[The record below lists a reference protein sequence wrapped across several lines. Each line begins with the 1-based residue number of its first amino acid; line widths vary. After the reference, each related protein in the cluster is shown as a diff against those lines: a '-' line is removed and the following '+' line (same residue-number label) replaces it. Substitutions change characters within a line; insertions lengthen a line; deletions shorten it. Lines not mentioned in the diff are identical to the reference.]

1 MCGSQFSPATIK
13 SWLLNLLSKAWE
25 HVPLPLHYLTH
36 PHLPFH
42 ALLFTVVQSSE
53 GPGIK
58 YNDVTVLGFLVALKS
73 PVKHNQ
79 YGSRDSDLIHSPC
92 LCSLPED
99 IFVSVL

>member
-13 SWLLNLLSKAWE
+13 SWLLNLLSEAWE
-25 HVPLPLHYLTH
+25 RVPLPLHYLTH

-58 YNDVTVLGFLVALKS
+58 NNDVTVLGFLVALKN
-73 PVKHNQ
+73 PVRHNQ
-79 YGSRDSDLIHSPC
+79 NGSRDYDLIQSPC